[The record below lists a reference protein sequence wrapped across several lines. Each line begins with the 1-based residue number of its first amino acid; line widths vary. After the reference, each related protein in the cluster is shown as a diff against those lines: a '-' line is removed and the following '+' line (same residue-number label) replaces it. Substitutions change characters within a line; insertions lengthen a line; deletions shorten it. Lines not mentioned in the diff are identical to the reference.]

1 MFYSA
6 ANNFIGDK
14 IIMVEMEV
22 WGSCKNNLLVFI
34 FKTYL
39 YFNTIFV

>member
-6 ANNFIGDK
+6 ANNFTGDK

-22 WGSCKNNLLVFI
+22 WGSCKNN
-34 FKTYL
+34 YS
-39 YFNTIFV
+39 Y